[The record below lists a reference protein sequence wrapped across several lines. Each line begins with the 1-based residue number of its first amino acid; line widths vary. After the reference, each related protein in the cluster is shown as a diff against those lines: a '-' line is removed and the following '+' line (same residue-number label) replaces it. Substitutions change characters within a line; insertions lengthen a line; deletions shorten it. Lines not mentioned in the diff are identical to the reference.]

1 MSTKYHK
8 LKVTNIVK
16 ETPDTISVY
25 LQQPVQ
31 SKIDYKPG
39 QFLTLLIPIAG
50 ETVRRSYSMSSCPH
64 TDKELCVTVKRIAN
78 GKVSN
83 YLNDNLR
90 IGQELE
96 VMEPMG
102 SFALDLRPVQ
112 RHVILIGAG
121 SGITP
126 LMSIA
131 KAVLRMEP
139 TSIVSL
145 LYGNRSQ
152 ETIIFKNALDDLQ
165 KQYAN
170 RFRLIHVLSQPNSG
184 WNGLTGRLNRT
195 LVIKLI
201 NELPKLDVYRTDYY
215 LCGPVGMMEEME
227 QALHILYVPKEKIHK
242 ESFVSAADTASK
254 AAEAQ
259 EDSGTIK
266 TQVVTLVY
274 EGSEYKV
281 KVEPHQSI
289 LEAGLDMD
297 IDLPYSCQSGLC
309 TACRGKCVSGKV
321 VMDEEDGLSE
331 QEMKEGYVLVCVGHP
346 LTSDVVIE
354 ID

>member
-1 MSTKYHK
+1 MSSRYHK
-8 LKVTNIVK
+8 LKVTNIIK

-25 LQQPVQ
+25 LQQPNQ
-31 SKIDYKPG
+31 SKIAYKPG
-39 QFLTLLIPIAG
+39 QFLTLLLPIGG

-64 TDKELCVTVKRIAN
+64 TDKELCVTVKRVAN

-83 YLNDNLR
+83 YLNDNLKV
-90 IGQELE
+90 GQELE

-102 SFALDLRPVQ
+102 NFALDLRPVQ
-112 RHVILIGAG
+112 RHIILIGAG

-152 ETIIFKNALDDLQ
+152 ETIIFKNALEEMQ
-165 KQYAN
+165 QQYSG
-170 RFRLIHVLSQPNSG
+170 RFRVIHILSQPSSG
-184 WNGLTGRLNRT
+184 WTGLTGRLSRT
-195 LVIKLI
+195 VVIKLI

-215 LCGPVGMMEEME
+215 VCGPVGMMEEIE
-227 QALHILYVPKEKIHK
+227 QALDILYVPKEKIHK
-242 ESFVSAADTASK
+242 ESFVTAADTAPK
-254 AAEAQ
+254 PVE
-259 EDSGTIK
+259 ENNGTIK

-289 LEAGLDMD
+289 LDAGLDMD

-354 ID
+354 IE

>member
-1 MSTKYHK
+1 MSTRYHK

-25 LQQPVQ
+25 LQQPAQ
-31 SKIDYKPG
+31 SNIAYKPG
-39 QFLTLLIPIAG
+39 QFLTLLIPMG
-50 ETVRRSYSMSSCPH
+50 SETVRRSYSMSSCPH
-64 TDKELCVTVKRIAN
+64 TDKELCVTVKRVAN

-83 YLNDNLR
+83 YLNDNLKV
-90 IGQELE
+90 GHELE

-131 KAVLRMEP
+131 KAVLRMESS
-139 TSIVSL
+139 SIVSL
-145 LYGNRSQ
+145 LYGNRNQDS
-152 ETIIFKNALDDLQ
+152 IIFKTALEEMQ
-165 KQYAN
+165 QQYSG
-170 RFRLIHVLSQPNSG
+170 RFRVMHVLSQPTPG
-184 WNGLTGRLNRT
+184 WNGLTGRLNRS
-195 LVIKLI
+195 LAIKLI

-215 LCGPVGMMEEME
+215 LCGPVGMTEEME
-227 QALHILYVPKEKIHK
+227 QALNILYVPKEKIHK
-242 ESFVSAADTASK
+242 ESFAAAADTAPK
-254 AAEAQ
+254 PAE
-259 EDSGTIK
+259 DNNGTVK
-266 TQVVTLVY
+266 TQVVTLIY

-289 LEAGLDMD
+289 LDAGLDMD

-321 VMDEEDGLSE
+321 IMDEEDGLSE